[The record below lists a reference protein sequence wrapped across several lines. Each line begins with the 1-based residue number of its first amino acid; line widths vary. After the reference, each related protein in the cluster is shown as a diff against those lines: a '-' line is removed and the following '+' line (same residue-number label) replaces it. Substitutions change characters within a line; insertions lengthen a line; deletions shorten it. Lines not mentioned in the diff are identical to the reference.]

1 MDTMAGA
8 ARPTVLS
15 FLPQGAVTSLRTTC
29 YEYRVLLADFDYDLP
44 PELIAQE
51 PVRER
56 SLSRLLALDRVS
68 RRMSHYQFSDI
79 VHLLPEDCVLVLND
93 TKVFPARLRGHKESG
108 GRIELLLLR
117 RLPGEEEIWEVMCKG
132 AQGMSVGMQISLAPE
147 LSATWVST
155 PRDGRGMIR
164 FSARG
169 EFLAILERLG
179 EIPLPPYIKRPPGN
193 RPEDTERY
201 QTVYARHMG
210 AVAAPTAGLH
220 FTPELLTAIR
230 QRGVEI
236 AFLTLHVGAGT
247 FQPMRTEQVEAH
259 VMEEEE
265 YEINEDV
272 ARRINMAKQCRSQN
286 YCRGYDEHESLRVG
300 VERRVRAIWTAS
312 FITLHVS
319 RIHVPGDRWT
329 DYQFSFA
336 TLNAL
341 DACISL
347 CWPRPHP

>member
-1 MDTMAGA
+1 M
-8 ARPTVLS
+8 
-15 FLPQGAVTSLRTTC
+15 
-29 YEYRVLLADFDYDLP
+29 LLADFDYDLP

-56 SLSRLLALDRVS
+56 SLSRLLAIDRVS

-93 TKVFPARLRGHKESG
+93 TKVLPARLRGHKESG

-164 FSARG
+164 FSAQG

-201 QTVYARHMG
+201 QTVYARHIG

-272 ARRINMAKQCRSQN
+272 ARRINMAKRDGRIIIAVGTTSTRALESAWNDGYVRSG
-286 YCRGYDEHESLRVG
+286 RRRSSLFMYPGFTFQVIDGLITNFHLPRSTLLMLVSAFAG
-300 VERRVRAIWTAS
+300 RNLILEAYQEAIAQRYRFYS
-312 FITLHVS
+312 Y
-319 RIHVPGDRWT
+319 GD
-329 DYQFSFA
+329 A
-336 TLNAL
+336 MLIL
-341 DACISL
+341 
-347 CWPRPHP
+347 